1 MSREPHPEAF
11 VQKDADRWQTI
22 FGCWCTKRR
31 GSEAHELLALS
42 LMFVGVIQSSRLTH
56 GFRRV
61 VQLCQ
66 LTPLTVRLSSSSCNG
81 PQPMSRFG
89 TERTALAREVALL
102 MDALPQPPPY
112 FLDNGTLLGL
122 WREGALINSDDDFDF
137 GVLVQ
142 LPPECAE
149 RWLPLDG
156 WRLWYT
162 LMLARFVDNLLVL
175 IFDP

>member
-1 MSREPHPEAF
+1 
-11 VQKDADRWQTI
+11 
-22 FGCWCTKRR
+22 
-31 GSEAHELLALS
+31 
-42 LMFVGVIQSSRLTH
+42 
-56 GFRRV
+56 
-61 VQLCQ
+61 
-66 LTPLTVRLSSSSCNG
+66 
-81 PQPMSRFG
+81 MSRFG

-156 WRLWYT
+156 WRLRYT
-162 LMLARFVDNLLVL
+162 LMPARFVGNLLVL

>member
-1 MSREPHPEAF
+1 
-11 VQKDADRWQTI
+11 
-22 FGCWCTKRR
+22 
-31 GSEAHELLALS
+31 
-42 LMFVGVIQSSRLTH
+42 MFVGVIQSSRLTH

-122 WREGALINSDDDFDF
+122 WREGALINSWPCVLGVSGSATSRMCRKMAAFGWLAFAVYFDASE
-137 GVLVQ
+137 V
-142 LPPECAE
+142 C
-149 RWLPLDG
+149 W
-156 WRLWYT
+156 
-162 LMLARFVDNLLVL
+162 
-175 IFDP
+175 